1 VAHEVIL
8 ASRGEKGGWM
18 VGLIIGKVESGK
30 CEKTFVHNLRYA
42 RYAVRNPPRRFIQG
56 EKKTKQRMCEIYGIR
71 KIRDHY
77 HSRATQSL
85 LRDASSI
92 ELSVVQNTRSVALR
106 PVQLF

>member
-1 VAHEVIL
+1 MGN
-8 ASRGEKGGWM
+8 GEEEIKM
-18 VGLIIGKVESGK
+18 
-30 CEKTFVHNLRYA
+30 RY
-42 RYAVRNPPRRFIQG
+42 
-56 EKKTKQRMCEIYGIR
+56 IR
-71 KIRDHY
+71 KEGDGQR